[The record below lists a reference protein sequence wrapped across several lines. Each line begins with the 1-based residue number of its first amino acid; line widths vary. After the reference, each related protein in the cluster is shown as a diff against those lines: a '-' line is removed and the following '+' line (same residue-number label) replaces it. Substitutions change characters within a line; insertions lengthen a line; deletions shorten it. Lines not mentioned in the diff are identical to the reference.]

1 MKTAE
6 RILYTA
12 LSLFNE
18 RGENS
23 VTSVD
28 IAMELDIS
36 PGNLYYHYKGK
47 EVMVDKLI
55 ALHKNQLL
63 QVLRR
68 DLLDRIEGQEAF
80 YYLYLIIEKL
90 HVFRFFYRSPGDL
103 AEKYP
108 HSHKVRKQLV
118 DGLESQ
124 LYVLLEQMANR
135 DELIASTSEL
145 PLLTEL
151 LTLTLT
157 QSFQYDQLGRQL
169 SEEAQRYH
177 CLSLVLISLLPR
189 LRLPEEELLSLRKG
203 IDSHSLANL
212 RQPKWQNTADSQ
224 LSVPD

>member
-18 RGENS
+18 HGENS

-28 IAMELDIS
+28 IALELDIS

-47 EVMVDKLI
+47 EVMVEKLI
-55 ALHKNQLL
+55 ALHKSQML

-68 DLLDRIEGQEAF
+68 DLLDKVEGAEAF
-80 YYLYLIIEKL
+80 YYLYLIIEKM

-108 HSHKVRKQLV
+108 HSHKIRNNVI
-118 DGLESQ
+118 DALESQ
-124 LYVLLEQMANR
+124 LHRLLQQMTMRN
-135 DELIASTSEL
+135 ELLASKSEL

-151 LTLTLT
+151 LSLILT
-157 QSFQYDQLGRQL
+157 QSFQYDQLSRPL
-169 SEEAQRYH
+169 DEDAQRYH
-177 CLSLVLISLLPR
+177 CLSLVLTSLLPR
-189 LRLPEEELLSLRKG
+189 LRLPEEELWSLQKG

-212 RQPKWQNTADSQ
+212 RRPHWQSAPPSESD
-224 LSVPD
+224 